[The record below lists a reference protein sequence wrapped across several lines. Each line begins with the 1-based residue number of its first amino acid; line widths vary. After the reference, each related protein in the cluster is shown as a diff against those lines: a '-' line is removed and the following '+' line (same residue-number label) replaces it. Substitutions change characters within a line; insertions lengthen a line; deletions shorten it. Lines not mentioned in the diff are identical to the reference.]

1 MTTSA
6 EKPARTVDVVVI
18 GGGPAGEIAAGRT
31 AAAGLS
37 TVLVEAELF
46 GGECSYWACMPSKAL
61 LRPLD
66 VLEAARR
73 VPGAAQAVTGPLD
86 LDEVFARRDSFT
98 ANWDDAG
105 QVTWADGAGI
115 EAVRGHGKLAGE
127 RRVVVD
133 SDGHQQVF
141 TARHAVVVATGS
153 VPSEPPLHGLDRTPH
168 WSSRDATSAHEV
180 PKTLV
185 VVGGGVVG
193 VEMAR
198 VFAGL
203 GSEVTLLGGDALL
216 PRAEPFAGELVAAGL
231 RQQGV
236 DVRTGDGAT
245 AERVGQVG
253 CRVEM
258 EDGSTVEA
266 ARLLIATGR
275 RPRTDDVGVETVGL
289 HPGDAL
295 EVDDRGR
302 VAGVEGQWLHAV
314 GDVNGRAP
322 LTHQGKYQARIVGS
336 VIAAAAAGREI
347 DAAAWSQHSLT
358 ADSAAVP
365 QVVFTDPQVASVGRT
380 AQDAADAGLRTR
392 VVDLDIAVAGSSLH
406 ADGYTGRARFVVDE
420 ERQVLVGVTFV
431 GQDVAEL
438 LHSATIAVVGEVPLH
453 RLWHAVPSYPT
464 ISEIWLRFLETYG
477 L

>member
-1 MTTSA
+1 MTDLAAGS
-6 EKPARTVDVVVI
+6 ARTVDVVVI

-37 TVLVEAELF
+37 TVLVEAERF

-66 VLEAARR
+66 ALDATRR
-73 VPGAAQAVTGPLD
+73 VPGAAQALTGTLD
-86 LDEVFARRDSFT
+86 VDEVFARRDSLT
-98 ANWDDAG
+98 SHWDDAG
-105 QVTWADGAGI
+105 QVEWAEGAGI
-115 EAVRGHGKLAGE
+115 EAARGHGRLAGQ

-133 SDGHQQVF
+133 TEAGQQIF
-141 TARHAVVVATGS
+141 LARQAVVVATGS
-153 VPSEPPLHGLDRTPH
+153 VPSEPPLEGLDHTPH
-168 WSSRDATSAHEV
+168 WSSREATSAHEV

-185 VVGGGVVG
+185 VIGGGVVG

-203 GSEVTLLGGDALL
+203 GSEVTLLGGAGLL
-216 PRAEPFAGELVAAGL
+216 PRAEPFAGELIAEGL

-245 AERVGQVG
+245 AERIGDVG
-253 CRVEM
+253 CRVVL

-266 ARLLIATGR
+266 ARLLLATGR
-275 RPRTDDVGVETVGL
+275 RPRTDDLGLDTVGL
-289 HPGDAL
+289 QPGDAL
-295 EVDDRGR
+295 SVDDHGR
-302 VAGVEGQWLHAV
+302 VQGVEGRWLHAV

-336 VIAAAAAGREI
+336 VIAAVAAGREV
-347 DAAAWSQHSLT
+347 DAVAWSPHRLT
-358 ADSAAVP
+358 ADSGAVP
-365 QVVFTDPQVASVGRT
+365 QVVFTDPQLASVGHT
-380 AQDAADAGLRTR
+380 AKEAEDAGLRTR
-392 VVDLDIAVAGSSLH
+392 VVDVDIAVAGASLH
-406 ADGYTGRARFVVDE
+406 AEGYTGKARFVVDE
-420 ERQVLVGVTFV
+420 DRGVLVGVTFV

-438 LHSATIAVVGEVPLH
+438 LHSATVAVVGEVPLH

-464 ISEIWLRFLETYG
+464 ISEVWLRFLEAYG